1 LIPSVEQFESQ
12 WNRAVIA
19 LEGAI
24 ELLRHPHEFG
34 VVSSKYLPYVSIL
47 PVFSALQAHL
57 KLLPVEKRFS
67 GQRKIRHWYWSSV
80 FTNRYS
86 GSVESTS
93 ARDFLDIKAWIEND
107 AAEPTLIQEFKSRFR
122 SLELRRETNSSSSVY
137 NGIFNL
143 LVIAGARDWVTGNI
157 PPHGDLDDHHIVP
170 ASWGSTNL
178 RGNLIHT
185 ILNRTPLTAETN
197 RNVIGK
203 NLPNAYLPKMMQQNG
218 EAAVRATLESHFIS
232 SEALDIL
239 VRDPFTPA
247 DFEAFIAERQR
258 TIQDAIESLLI
269 KERLDLPPKLREL
282 DVDVE
287 SIELRIRSV
296 IEESLENNVN
306 LLPPHV
312 MQRTSERVQR
322 AERQNAALDGQ
333 RYTTLAGKLEYCDL
347 RELED
352 IIAGKALW
360 SRFEQR
366 FGSKE
371 SLATKFSQLAA
382 LRNGLRHSRSIDD
395 ITRKEGEAAI
405 LWFNHTLAK

>member
-1 LIPSVEQFESQ
+1 M
-12 WNRAVIA
+12 IA

-247 DFEAFIAERQR
+247 DFEAFIAKRQR

-296 IEESLENNVN
+296 IEESLEGNVN

>member
-1 LIPSVEQFESQ
+1 M
-12 WNRAVIA
+12 IA

-296 IEESLENNVN
+296 IEESLEGNVN